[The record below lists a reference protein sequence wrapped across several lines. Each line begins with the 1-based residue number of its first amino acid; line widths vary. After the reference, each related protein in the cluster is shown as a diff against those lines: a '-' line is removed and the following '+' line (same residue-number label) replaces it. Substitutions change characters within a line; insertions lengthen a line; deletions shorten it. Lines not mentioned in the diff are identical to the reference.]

1 MSFISLL
8 LNETNK
14 EKNKNNL
21 ENDFKLPIEF
31 IENKTLISDNIIQD
45 LEFKCFKNEN
55 NTNEISDNTIEN
67 NENNENNK
75 NNEYNKNNEN
85 NENNKNNYKKNLYYS
100 LFNPV
105 NNYEKKIIDKWSDYY
120 TNNKDF
126 LQDTQKLLKD
136 FKNRVDFIENID
148 DDDSIVNYINNID
161 KIEENYSNITYDDGF
176 IDKYQ
181 YIDLPIINKY
191 NNNKTCLLCLSI
203 YNLFTPAFSL
213 LFPLL
218 ALLMPFFI
226 IKMQGHKIDIANYLK
241 YLKLIF
247 SNHVVGQLFTSFSEA
262 SISTKLYLL
271 FSVLLYI
278 FQIYQNIVSCTR
290 YFNNISFIH
299 NTLFEI
305 KNYLQH
311 SLSNIRNLL
320 KYTTNLKSYKDF
332 NEDLNRKCSK
342 IECYLDEL
350 NKINPYNISVG
361 KLIELGNIMHTFY
374 KLYDDDELTK
384 TLYFTFDC
392 NGYITNI
399 NNIQKLIKNKN
410 VNYCNFIDKSKITSF
425 NNIYYGNLLLLDNSS
440 NIVKNKLELN
450 NNLILTGPNAA
461 GKTTLLKSILFNII
475 LCQQVGCGF
484 FESANVKIYDYIH
497 CCINIPDT
505 SNRDSLFQAEAR
517 QCKEILNIIENNTNS
532 NHLCVFDELYS
543 GTNPEEAVNSGFS
556 YLSYLNKNKNVNYIL
571 TTHYV
576 KLCKKLNKSINVH
589 NYHMQINQIKDDFE
603 FTYKLKK
610 GISKTKGASKIL
622 KDLEYPEHILNSIKQ
637 E

>member
-1 MSFISLL
+1 MSFIGLL
-8 LNETNK
+8 FNEGNK
-14 EKNKNNL
+14 DKDKNIL

-31 IENKTLISDNIIQD
+31 IENKHQLSQNIIQD
-45 LEFKCFKNEN
+45 LEFKCFKNYEN
-55 NTNEISDNTIEN
+55 IDDNSDNIIEN
-67 NENNENNK
+67 NDLSNNINNI
-75 NNEYNKNNEN
+75 NNVK
-85 NENNKNNYKKNLYYS
+85 NYKKNLYYC
-100 LFNPV
+100 LLNPK

-120 TNNKDF
+120 TNNKEF
-126 LQDTQKLLKD
+126 LEDTQKLLRE
-136 FKNRVDFIENID
+136 FKNKVDFIENVDDENSMENDID
-148 DDDSIVNYINNID
+148 KID

-176 IDKYQ
+176 IDRYQ

-226 IKMQGHKIDIANYLK
+226 IKMQGHKIDISNYLK

-247 SNHVVGQLFTSFSEA
+247 SNHVIGQLFTSFSEA
-262 SISTKLYLL
+262 SMSTKIYLI

-278 FQIYQNIVSCTR
+278 FQIYQNIISCTK
-290 YFNNISFIH
+290 YFSNISFIH
-299 NTLFEI
+299 KTLFEI
-305 KNYLQH
+305 KNYLLY
-311 SLSNIRNLL
+311 SLNNIKNLL
-320 KYTTNLKSYKDF
+320 KYTNNLKSYKEF
-332 NEDLNRKCSK
+332 NHHLNNKCSH
-342 IECYLDEL
+342 IEHYLNEL

-361 KLIELGNIMHTFY
+361 KLIELGNVMHTFY

-392 NGYITNI
+392 NGYISNVS
-399 NNIQKLIKNKN
+399 NIQKLIKNKQ
-410 VNYCNFIDKSKITSF
+410 VNYCNFIEESNTNTKIENKSKVTSF
-425 NNIYYGNLLLLDNSS
+425 NNIYYGNLLSDKGA
-440 NIVKNKLELN
+440 NIVKNNLSLN

-461 GKTTLLKSILFNII
+461 GKTTLLKSILFNIV

-497 CCINIPDT
+497 CYINIPDT

-517 QCKEILNIIENNTNS
+517 QCKDILNIIENNPNK

-543 GTNPEEAVNSGFS
+543 GTNPDEAVSSGFS
-556 YLSYLNKNKNVNYIL
+556 YLNYLNANNNVNYIL

-576 KLCKKLNKSINVH
+576 KLCKKLDKAINVH
-589 NYHMQINQIKDDFE
+589 NYHMKINQLKDDFE

-622 KDLEYPEHILNSIKQ
+622 KDLEYPEHILNSIKK
-637 E
+637 